1 MKFSMMTYTMMRQKG
16 FTPADCV
23 RVAAELKME
32 GIDWVTT
39 YGEDPAYLKKMS
51 EDAGLIIAAHTFFV
65 PGNTIAEKVSTAEK
79 SLDDACILGAPVV
92 MIPPCPFDD
101 IPDPVEN
108 RKRWVELLA
117 EIAPLAEQRN
127 LIFTVENFPGAS
139 SGFVTADDFYEAKK
153 VIPSLKLTFDNG
165 NAASGEDQ
173 IESLKQCFKD
183 VAHVHFKDWDIS
195 DEQPCAWRKMRDGK
209 YYTPA
214 LIGEGK
220 IDSKATLK
228 ALEDLGYKGFI
239 NIEYE
244 NDKYPADEAIRKA
257 LDYLRN

>member
-1 MKFSMMTYTMMRQKG
+1 MMTYTMMRQKG

-39 YGEDPAYLKKMS
+39 YGEDPELLKKMS

-65 PGNTIAEKVSTAEK
+65 PGNTLAEKVSNAEK

-92 MIPPCPFDD
+92 MVPPCPFAD

-108 RKRWVELLA
+108 RKRWVEILA

-127 LIFTVENFPGAS
+127 LIFTVENFPGAA

-153 VIPSLKLTFDNG
+153 AILSLKLTFDNG

-173 IESLKQCFKD
+173 IESLKRCFKD
-183 VAHVHFKDWDIS
+183 VAHVHFKDWDIF
-195 DEQPCAWRKMRDGK
+195 DEHECTWRKMRDGK
-209 YYTPA
+209 YYIPA
-214 LIGEGK
+214 LIGEGN

-228 ALEDLGYKGFI
+228 ALEELGYDGFI

-244 NDKYPADEAIRKA
+244 NEKYPADEAIRKV